1 LAGELILVVEDNERN
16 RKLVVDVLEF
26 AGLRVIAAATA
37 ADGIASA
44 IEHTPDIVLMDI
56 GLPDAD
62 GIQALESLRAD
73 PRTASIP
80 VIAVT
85 AYAMAGDRQ
94 SILDKGFDG
103 YIPKPIDVKAFGDQ
117 VKRHLQ
123 RSREAASSG
132 SPADVTIL
140 VVDDTPANAR
150 LLEGMLEPRGFNVI
164 TAGNGTDA
172 LHLVRTRRP
181 HLVLLDV
188 QMPDINGYEV
198 CRRIRNDPETA
209 TLPVVM
215 VTASVGHER
224 LAALEAGA
232 DDFVTKPFNQAELLA
247 RIRSLVKVGEYQ
259 ERIQAQAS
267 ELADLNRTLQER
279 VDAQIEEME
288 RLRRLQRFVSPHVA
302 EAIMSRGSD
311 DPVSFHRAEI
321 AVIFTD
327 LRGFTA
333 FTGSAEPEESAEL
346 MAEYHEL
353 VGELVTRFDATV
365 GHFAGDG
372 IMLFFNDPVPCDEP
386 ALTAVR
392 MALAIRDGMTGL
404 IESWRKRGHEL
415 GCGIGIAFG
424 FATVGEM
431 GFEGRRDYGAI
442 GSVCNLASR
451 LCDEAHDG
459 QILVNQRVYAASE
472 GRVEAEPVGV
482 LMLKGFP
489 APVDAWSIVG
499 APDDGDD

>member
-1 LAGELILVVEDNERN
+1 VAGELILVVEDNERN
-16 RKLVVDVLEF
+16 RKLVSDVLEF
-26 AGLRVIAAATA
+26 AGMRVLAAAN
-37 ADGIASA
+37 ASEGMA
-44 IEHTPDIVLMDI
+44 LARAESPDLVLMDI
-56 GLPDAD
+56 GLPDED
-62 GIQALESLRAD
+62 GIVALERLRSD
-73 PRTASIP
+73 PETSTIP
-80 VIAVT
+80 VVAVT
-85 AYAMAGDRQ
+85 AYAMSGDRQ
-94 SILDKGFDG
+94 SILDHGFDG
-103 YIPKPIDVKAFGDQ
+103 YIPKPIDVKAFPDQ
-117 VKRHLQ
+117 VRRHLL
-123 RSREAASSG
+123 RAREKVAPVAEQ
-132 SPADVTIL
+132 VTVL

-150 LLEGMLEPRGFNVI
+150 LLEGMLEPRGYRVV
-164 TAGNGTDA
+164 TAENGTDA
-172 LHLVRTRRP
+172 LRLLRAERP

-188 QMPDINGYEV
+188 QMPDIDGYEV
-198 CRRIRNDPETA
+198 CRRIRADTETA

-224 LAALEAGA
+224 LQALEAGA

-259 ERIQAQAS
+259 ERIQAQAA
-267 ELADLNRTLQER
+267 ELAQLNRTLQER

-288 RLRRLQRFVSPHVA
+288 RLRRLQRFVSPQVA
-302 EAIMSRGSD
+302 EAIMSRGTD
-311 DPVSFHRAEI
+311 DPVAFHRAEI

-333 FTGSAEPEESAEL
+333 FTGNAEPEESAEL
-346 MAEYHEL
+346 MADYHEL
-353 VGELVTRFDATV
+353 VGELVTKFNATV

-372 IMLFFNDPVPCDEP
+372 IMLFFNDPVACEEP

-392 MALAIRDGMTGL
+392 MALSIRERMTDL
-404 IESWRKRGHEL
+404 IDSWRKRGHEL
-415 GCGIGIAFG
+415 GCGIGVAFG

-459 QILVNQRVYAASE
+459 QILANQRVHGAIE
-472 GRVEAEPVGV
+472 GRVDVEPVGL
-482 LMLKGFP
+482 LMLKGFA

-499 APDDGDD
+499 ASGDGAS